1 MIDLS
6 YKPKK
11 QPEEEP
17 EAEEI
22 VMGFIAAAI
31 WLTLILGIVRAL

>member
-11 QPEEEP
+11 QRESIQPEE
-17 EAEEI
+17 I
-22 VMGFIAAAI
+22 IMGFIAAAI
-31 WLTLILGIVRAL
+31 WLPIILGIVRAL

>member
-1 MIDLS
+1 MIDLNL
-6 YKPKK
+6 K
-11 QPEEEP
+11 QKQKRESIQP
-17 EAEEI
+17 EEI